1 MKGTAGDPTGLARG
15 TGLTLEGIGKPPS
28 LGVHCWPLVR
38 HAARTRVATLASES
52 PEPEVELRRMPGDD
66 PGAPRH
72 RQQSRPVSAAQPIA
86 AQDGGGH
93 APSRPRPSRG
103 ASPPALPASQGL
115 RGVA

>member
-72 RQQSRPVSAAQPIA
+72 RQQSRPFSAAQPIA

-93 APSRPRPSRG
+93 APAAP
-103 ASPPALPASQGL
+103 APPAGPLLPPSQLAKG
-115 RGVA
+115 